1 MKAKLS
7 YLLTILL
14 VAGSLFASYP
24 NLDAIDEEYDF
35 NPSFSS
41 VPLDTFL
48 AEWNRSLEGV
58 TLQRL
63 YSELPARLA
72 SFNAD
77 LAQLESVVQLQQAQ
91 LDFSL
96 AQAKTRL
103 SLQATPYSYS
113 DTTVFSAGNEIR
125 TKRHSFSVSSSL
137 AQALPTAGSVSVTAS
152 QSSAY
157 SINMT
162 PSNEAWSHTPQI
174 SVQLQQPLWIG
185 ERIIDAS
192 YQKAQLEKQQ
202 LSLNTANL
210 SKDALKEALII
221 QNLSLINLN
230 QALKEARFILQG
242 RAALAASNLKIAESD
257 FEAGL
262 ISRQSLE
269 RTKLGYYQILSTL
282 NGVQRELDELQITMG
297 TVWEGTLPD
306 QIVLSDLDPF
316 SLASL
321 FDDPQLLGK
330 YLISDPTYQQAL
342 KELSKAMID
351 GRFSELSDAVQLS
364 LSLQLSP
371 FYTPT
376 ANSSFFNSFDEMF
389 RSSHPVVSF
398 SIGLSASDLFRRT
411 SSFRSETSR
420 IAIEQANLSITKARE
435 EAETA
440 LRAMRTQLQGYLL
453 DLLVQLEDYTL
464 VQMQWETEQIRFD
477 AKLVDQNALKAKQL
491 DWYQAAFDVLQTL
504 RNIELLQL
512 RMQGRQLM

>member
-113 DTTVFSAGNEIR
+113 DTTVAGTR
-125 TKRHSFSVSSSL
+125 TKRHAFSVSSSL
-137 AQALPTAGSVSVTAS
+137 AQALPTAGSVSVTAT
-152 QSSAY
+152 QSSDY

-162 PSNEAWSHTPQI
+162 SGKEAWTQTPQV

-242 RAALAASNLKIAESD
+242 RAALAASNLKRAESD

-269 RTKLGYYQILSTL
+269 RTKLVYYQILSTL

-297 TVWEGTLPD
+297 TVWEGSLPD

-389 RSSHPVVSF
+389 SSSHPVVSF
-398 SIGLSASDLFRRT
+398 SIVLSASDLFRRT

-512 RMQGRQLM
+512 RMQGRQLL